1 MFQTISLRNLLPE
14 FLVAAADGDILLR
27 DHRIGLY
34 HVVEKY
40 NGGDSPEMLVC
51 HYPSLSLSL
60 VHRVIAFYLDHRADV
75 DAYMADY
82 RRDLQQQAAS
92 APRLDVTVLR
102 DRLEALRQ
110 PMAASN

>member
-1 MFQTISLRNLLPE
+1 MFHTVPLKDSLPD

-40 NGGDSPEMLVC
+40 NLGDSPEMLVC
-51 HYPSLSLSL
+51 RYPSLSLSL

-75 DAYMADY
+75 DAYVADY
-82 RRDLQQQAAS
+82 RRDLQQQTAS
-92 APRLDVTVLR
+92 APRLDVAVLR
-102 DRLEALRQ
+102 ERLEALRQ
-110 PMAASN
+110 PMTASN